1 MTAAP
6 ASVTLRAAAAS
17 GGFAAVSSVRVGVV
31 GLVLELISPS
41 AVAG

>member
-6 ASVTLRAAAAS
+6 AFVTLRASAAS
-17 GGFAAVSSVRVGVV
+17 GGFAGVSSVRVGLVV
-31 GLVLELISPS
+31 VLELISPS

>member
-6 ASVTLRAAAAS
+6 ASVTLPTAS
-17 GGFAAVSSVRVGVV
+17 GGFAGVSGVAV
-31 GLVLELISPS
+31 GLVVVLELISPS